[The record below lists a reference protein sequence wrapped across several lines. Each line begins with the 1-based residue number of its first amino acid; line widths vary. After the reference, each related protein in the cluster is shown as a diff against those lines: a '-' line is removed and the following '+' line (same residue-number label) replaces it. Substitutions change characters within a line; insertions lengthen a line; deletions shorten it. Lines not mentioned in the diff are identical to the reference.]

1 MRSSLPDLGKR
12 YCRSLRGQFGSLR
25 GQGSYGVIYR
35 FLSFAE
41 EAGLSARY
49 IRPVTAKAWT
59 LNASDG
65 QLLVHTG
72 VTGRAARMG
81 HRLTIA
87 MNSWL
92 ATVRWSSGEPAEAEL
107 TVEVDSLRVLGGE
120 GGLKALSGPE
130 KTLAQSN
137 ALRVLDAGRFP
148 QIRFH
153 ASDIGGV
160 EGGYRLA
167 GMLEIH
173 GVTREC
179 EIGLRVEDLGEA
191 WRLTCEA
198 AVRQSDFGIK
208 PYSML
213 MGSMKVVDTVTV
225 SFTAKAPKED

>member
-1 MRSSLPDLGKR
+1 MT
-12 YCRSLRGQFGSLR
+12 
-25 GQGSYGVIYR
+25 
-35 FLSFAE
+35 
-41 EAGLSARY
+41 AR
-49 IRPVTAKAWT
+49 AWT
-59 LNASDG
+59 LDASDG
-65 QLLVHTG
+65 RLLVHTG
-72 VTGRAARMG
+72 VTGRAAKMG

-107 TVEVDSLRVLGGE
+107 TVEVDSLQVLDGE

-130 KTLAQSN
+130 KALSRSN
-137 ALRVLDAGRFP
+137 ALRALDADRFP

-153 ASDIGGV
+153 AGDIHKV

-167 GMLEIH
+167 GTLEIR
-173 GVTREC
+173 GVTAER

-191 WRLTCEA
+191 WRLSCEA
-198 AVRQSDFGIK
+198 VVRQSDFGIK

-225 SFTAKAPKED
+225 SFSAEAAKES